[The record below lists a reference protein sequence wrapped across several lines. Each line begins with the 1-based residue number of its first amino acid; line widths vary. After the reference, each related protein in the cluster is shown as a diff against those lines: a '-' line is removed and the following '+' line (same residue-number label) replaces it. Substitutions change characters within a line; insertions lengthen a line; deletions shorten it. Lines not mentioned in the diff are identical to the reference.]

1 MKGKKLNETARLIC
15 HCQLFFHLSGLVY
28 IKTEESR
35 DVVRYGIPAEV
46 GSGQGS
52 GGASSCGGSGQS
64 TSNKPSQK
72 QVPTVIHIEHV
83 DKLSETPAQLMNR
96 LVITKYSL
104 HWVLRPASVRGVE
117 VSKHRVVA

>member
-1 MKGKKLNETARLIC
+1 M
-15 HCQLFFHLSGLVY
+15 
-28 IKTEESR
+28 
-35 DVVRYGIPAEV
+35 VRYGIPAEV

-64 TSNKPSQK
+64 KPSQK

-96 LVITKYSL
+96 LVITKSKFSFTF
-104 HWVLRPASVRGVE
+104 VFKAVPALLTSDC
-117 VSKHRVVA
+117 